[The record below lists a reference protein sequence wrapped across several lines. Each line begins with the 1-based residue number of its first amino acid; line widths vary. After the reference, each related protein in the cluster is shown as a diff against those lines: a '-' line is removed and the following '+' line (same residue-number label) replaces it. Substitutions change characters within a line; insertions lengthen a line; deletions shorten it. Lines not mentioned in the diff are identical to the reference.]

1 MSLLRLTFLLPVIF
15 VVGCELSP
23 KLPNTAKQNYPVV
36 IEDSEQRRQKAERE
50 WRRML
55 DFYKVAQTPPDL
67 YPISY
72 TPRSLLGVSGGIKI
86 MATAP
91 EPGTEAL
98 AQREAVKRFIDQWRD
113 LVGADPLT
121 VSLVAGTDAGDAHRL
136 TYRQANYAFPIVG
149 NFGEMTAIISRD
161 GRLLQLDDH
170 FIPIVELPQKPAI
183 DREEAARRVVG
194 RTFTYSDIAGRPQQ
208 VRVDNPAEIK
218 VRRVVVAP
226 VEKPGRIEVRLA
238 WEIVA
243 GTSLSWTVYIDAMTG
258 EEISVVQNFQ
268 T

>member
-1 MSLLRLTFLLPVIF
+1 MILLRLTLFLPVIF
-15 VVGCELSP
+15 AVGCELSP
-23 KLPNTAKQNYPVV
+23 KLPNSAKQNYPVV
-36 IEDSEQRRQKAERE
+36 IEDSQQRREKAERE

-55 DFYKVAQTPPDL
+55 DFYKVAQAPPDL

-72 TPRSLLGVSGGIKI
+72 TPRSLAVVADGIKI

-91 EPGTEAL
+91 EPGTETL
-98 AQREAVKRFIDQWRD
+98 AQREAVKRFIDQWRE

-136 TYRQANYAFPIVG
+136 TYRQANYAFPITG

-170 FIPIVELPQKPAI
+170 FIPIVELPLKPAI

-194 RTFTYSDIAGRPQQ
+194 RTFTYSDIAGRQQQ

-218 VRRVVVAP
+218 VKRVVVAP
-226 VEKPGRIEVRLA
+226 VEMPDRIEVHLA

-258 EEISVVQNFQ
+258 EEIRVVQNFQ

>member
-1 MSLLRLTFLLPVIF
+1 MILLRLIFFLAVGLA
-15 VVGCELSP
+15 VGCELSP
-23 KLPNTAKQNYPVV
+23 KLPNSAKQNYPVI
-36 IEDSEQRRQKAERE
+36 IEDSQQRREKAERE
-50 WRRML
+50 WGRML
-55 DFYKVAQTPPDL
+55 DFYKVAATPPDL

-72 TPRSLLGVSGGIKI
+72 TPRSLVGVPGGIKI

-98 AQREAVKRFIDQWRD
+98 AQREAVKRFIDQWRE
-113 LVGADPLT
+113 LIGADPLT

-136 TYRQANYAFPIVG
+136 TYKQANYAFPITG
-149 NFGEMTAIISRD
+149 NFGEMTAIITRD
-161 GRLLQLDDH
+161 GRLLQLDDR
-170 FIPIVELPQKPAI
+170 FIPVVELPQKPVI

-194 RTFTYSDIAGRPQQ
+194 RTFTYSDISGRQQQ
-208 VRVDNPAEIK
+208 VIVNNPGEIK
-218 VRRVVVAP
+218 VKRVVVAP
-226 VEKPGRIEVRLA
+226 IEKSGQIEVHLA

-258 EEISVVQNFQ
+258 EEIRVVQNFQ

>member
-1 MSLLRLTFLLPVIF
+1 MSLLRLTFFLSVIF

-23 KLPNTAKQNYPVV
+23 KLPNTANQNYPVV
-36 IEDSEQRRQKAERE
+36 IMDSPERREKAERE

-55 DFYKVAQTPPDL
+55 DFYKAAQTPPDL

-72 TPRSLLGVSGGIKI
+72 TPRSLLGVKDGIKI
-86 MATAP
+86 MAAAP

-98 AQREAVKRFIDQWRD
+98 AQREAVKRFIDQWRE

-121 VSLVAGTDAGDAHRL
+121 VSLIAGTDAGDAHRL
-136 TYRQANYAFPIVG
+136 TYRQANYAFPITG

-161 GRLLQLDDH
+161 GRLLQLDDR
-170 FIPIVELPQKPAI
+170 FIPIVEMPQKPAI

-208 VRVDNPAEIK
+208 VRVDNPQEIK
-218 VRRVVVAP
+218 VKRVVVAP
-226 VEKPGRIEVRLA
+226 IEKPDRIEVRLA

-243 GTSLSWTVYIDAMTG
+243 GSSMTWTVYIDAMTG

>member
-1 MSLLRLTFLLPVIF
+1 MILLRLTLFLPAIF

-23 KLPNTAKQNYPVV
+23 KLPTTAKQNYPVV
-36 IEDSEQRRQKAERE
+36 IEDSQQRREKAERE

-55 DFYKVAQTPPDL
+55 DFYKVAEAPPDL
-67 YPISY
+67 YPIIY
-72 TPRSLLGVSGGIKI
+72 TPRSLLSVSGGIKI

-98 AQREAVKRFIDQWRD
+98 AQREAVKRFIDQWRE

-136 TYRQANYAFPIVG
+136 TYRQANYAFPIIG

-194 RTFTYSDIAGRPQQ
+194 RTFTYSDIAGRQQQ

-226 VEKPGRIEVRLA
+226 VEKPTSIEVRLA
-238 WEIVA
+238 WEVVA

-258 EEISVVQNFQ
+258 EEIRVVQNFQ

>member
-1 MSLLRLTFLLPVIF
+1 MSLLRLTFFLSVLF

-23 KLPNTAKQNYPVV
+23 KLPNSVKQNYPVV
-36 IEDSEQRRQKAERE
+36 IEDSQQRREKAERE

-55 DFYKVAQTPPDL
+55 DFYKVAQAPPDL
-67 YPISY
+67 YPIIY
-72 TPRSLLGVSGGIKI
+72 TPRSLVNVSGGIKI
-86 MATAP
+86 MAAAP
-91 EPGTEAL
+91 EPGTETL

-121 VSLVAGTDAGDAHRL
+121 ISLVAGTDAGDAHRL
-136 TYRQANYAFPIVG
+136 TYRQANYAFPIIG

-161 GRLLQLDDH
+161 GRLLQFDDH

-194 RTFTYSDIAGRPQQ
+194 RTFTYSDIAGRQQQ

-226 VEKPGRIEVRLA
+226 VEKSDRIEVHLA

-258 EEISVVQNFQ
+258 EEISAVQNFQ